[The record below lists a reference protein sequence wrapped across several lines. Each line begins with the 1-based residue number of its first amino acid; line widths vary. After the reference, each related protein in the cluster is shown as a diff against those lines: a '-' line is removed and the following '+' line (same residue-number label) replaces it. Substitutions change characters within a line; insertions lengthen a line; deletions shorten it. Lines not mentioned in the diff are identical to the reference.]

1 MPNCIMEIKGADI
14 MVPNSTMRYLT
25 SNETLHFIN
34 NYYITDL
41 SFVLPVICVQIN
53 ASSTILTK
61 VVISDTVSD
70 FLLTHLACKEKS
82 NI

>member
-1 MPNCIMEIKGADI
+1 MFPNL
-14 MVPNSTMRYLT
+14 TMRYLT
-25 SNETLHFIN
+25 SNKNLHFFLKLL
-34 NYYITDL
+34 YYR
-41 SFVLPVICVQIN
+41 FVYCLPVICVQIN